1 VVPETSHAKEA
12 DALKKFHINKPWE
25 AYVFL
30 TPWLIGLLCFTVIP
44 MIMSLYFSFTQY
56 DMANA
61 PKWVGLGNYIDMARD
76 PRLLKSLQ
84 VTFTYV
90 GLSIPLQLSFALFL
104 AAVLKKNR
112 RGVSFY
118 RAIYYLP
125 SLFGGSVAVALLW
138 RQIFNKTGIINRL
151 LALLGVA
158 GKNWIATPS
167 TVLYTLVALAVWQF
181 GASMVV
187 FLGGLKQIS
196 NDYYEAAEIDGANK
210 IQIFFKI
217 TMPLLTPMV
226 FFNLVMTIINAFQAF
241 TPSYIISQGT
251 GGPMDSTMFYTL
263 YLYTKGFRQYAMG
276 YASAMAW
283 VLLLIIAIV
292 TALMFGAANKWVYY
306 EDVEKRGTR

>member
-1 VVPETSHAKEA
+1 
-12 DALKKFHINKPWE
+12 LKKLHVNKPWE

-30 TPWLIGLLCFTVIP
+30 SPWLIGLLCFTIIP

-56 DMANA
+56 DMASA
-61 PKWVGLGNYIDMARD
+61 PKWIGLRNYSDIVRD
-76 PRLLKSLQ
+76 PRLIKSLQ

-90 GLSIPLQLSFALFL
+90 GCSIPLQLSFALFL
-104 AAVLKKNR
+104 ANVLKKNR
-112 RGVSFY
+112 RGVRFY

-138 RQIFNKTGIINRL
+138 RQLFNKTGIFNRL
-151 LALLGVA
+151 LAVFGIA

-196 NDYYEAAEIDGANK
+196 SDYYEAAEIDGANK
-210 IQIFFKI
+210 VQLFFHI
-217 TMPLLTPMV
+217 TLPLLTPMV

-263 YLYTKGFRQYAMG
+263 YLYLKGFRQFNMG

-283 VLLLIIAIV
+283 VLLLIIAAV
-292 TALMFGAANKWVYY
+292 TAAMFGIANRWVYY
-306 EDVEKRGTR
+306 DDVEKRRLR

>member
-1 VVPETSHAKEA
+1 M
-12 DALKKFHINKPWE
+12 NKPWE

-30 TPWLIGLLCFTVIP
+30 TPWLIGLFCFTIIP

-56 DMANA
+56 DMASA
-61 PKWVGLGNYIDMARD
+61 PKWIGLNNYVDMVRD
-76 PRLLKSLQ
+76 PRLLQSLR

-90 GLSIPLQLSFALFL
+90 GCSIPLQLSFALLL
-104 AAVLKKNR
+104 AAVLKRNR
-112 RGVSFY
+112 RGVRFY
-118 RAIYYLP
+118 RAVYYLP

-138 RQIFNKTGIINRL
+138 RQIFNKTGVINRL
-151 LALLGVA
+151 LAVFGVV

-181 GASMVV
+181 GSSMVV

-196 NDYYEAAEIDGANK
+196 NDYYEAAQIDGANRV
-210 IQIFFKI
+210 QLFLRI
-217 TMPLLTPMV
+217 TLPLLTPMV

-263 YLYTKGFRQYAMG
+263 YLYLKGFRQFDMG

-283 VLLLIIAIV
+283 VLLAIIAAV
-292 TALMFGAANKWVYY
+292 TALMFGIANKWVYY
-306 EDVEKRGTR
+306 EDKAEKGGAR